1 MCTEWYGGHLCV
13 LNGMV
18 VTYASYTKSKDL
30 LNSLKG
36 LHIL

>member
-18 VTYASYTKSKDL
+18 VTYALYTKSNDSIKVE
-30 LNSLKG
+30 
-36 LHIL
+36 